1 MNHNRGDVY
10 LVLYPFDDGDQ
21 EKFRPGIIL
30 DTKDNRSIVIKVT
43 SHEERGN
50 DTRDLTLVH
59 WQAAGLQKP
68 SVARCAMY
76 VPLHHHKIDKYL
88 GTLHP
93 EDLINV
99 LAQFYK

>member
-10 LVLYPFDDGDQ
+10 LVLYPFDDG
-21 EKFRPGIIL
+21 EKEKLRPGIIL
-30 DTKDNRSIVIKVT
+30 DTKDKRSIVIKVT

-50 DTRDLTLVH
+50 DSRDLALVY

-68 SVARCAMY
+68 SVARCSMF
-76 VPLHHHKIDKYL
+76 VPLNHDKIDKYL

-99 LAQFYK
+99 LAHFYK